1 MIKCSVKLTP
11 EIVAKY
17 YRLAEK
23 QWKIHVHR
31 SPPLAL
37 DLAQGVPIIDELL
50 SDEPV
55 QWAYTIGDHIYV
67 PFIPGVETEWWSLRA
82 QTIVLAHEYQHVIQ
96 SRRLGGP
103 LSSMLAAISYLIPR
117 KRLQM
122 EVDAYTC
129 SMAVRH
135 HLTGTTGVNAYIGT
149 LKKYYVD
156 RNYARGMMKAA
167 ELSVIRGVY
176 PTCAKEAIGLLHEA
190 AGGQPD

>member
-17 YRLAEK
+17 YRLAEER
-23 QWKIHVHR
+23 WKIHVHR

-37 DLAQGVPIIDELL
+37 DLAHGVPIIDELL
-50 SDEPV
+50 SDEPGK
-55 QWAYTIGDHIYV
+55 WAYTIGDHVYV
-67 PFIPGVETEWWSLRA
+67 PFVPGVAIEGWSLRA
-82 QTIVLAHEYQHVIQ
+82 QTIVLAHEYQHVVQ
-96 SRRLGGP
+96 SRYIGGL

-135 HLTGTTGVNAYIGT
+135 HLTGTTGVKAYIDT
-149 LKKYYVD
+149 LKKYYV
-156 RNYARGMMKAA
+156 NKNSAKEMILAA
-167 ELSVIRGVY
+167 SATVSRGVY